1 MRAVMAEI
9 DAYGGVEKA
18 IEEGWLQRRIA
29 GRAREKKDAT
39 DKGERV
45 VVGQNRF
52 RREEQADSYGEV
64 FHLDPKI
71 AGRVLEKLGEVRRT
85 RDAAR
90 VAKTLDALEA
100 AARTDTENLMPLL
113 VECCHAYATVGE
125 MVERL
130 KRCWGEFQEP
140 VRL

>member
-1 MRAVMAEI
+1 MAAFDEQRHQVLLVR
-9 DAYGGVEKA
+9 GGRGCE
-18 IEEGWLQRRIA
+18 R
-29 GRAREKKDAT
+29 
-39 DKGERV
+39 GERV

-52 RREEQADSYGEV
+52 RREAQADSYGEV
-64 FHLDPKI
+64 FRLDPQI
-71 AGRVLEKLGEVRRT
+71 AARVLAKHAEVKRS

-90 VAKTLDALEA
+90 AARALDALQA
-100 AARTDTENLMPLL
+100 AAASDKENLMPLL

-140 VRL
+140 VKL